1 MATVFLD
8 RKGVFMVEFMQQ
20 GTIVTLEVY
29 YETLKNQG
37 PFRTK
42 GMECISTGSC
52 LTTLLTALIS
62 LQVTAACLLTP
73 T

>member
-1 MATVFLD
+1 
-8 RKGVFMVEFMQQ
+8 
-20 GTIVTLEVY
+20 LEVY
-29 YETLKNQG
+29 CETLKNRLG

-52 LTTLLTALIS
+52 FTTLLTALIS
-62 LQVTAACLLTP
+62 PRATTGCLLTP